1 MRREGRASAPPEE
14 DGASSPHEDARA
26 PVILVADDEP
36 VNLALI
42 KRRLEW
48 EDYRVETAEDGGQ
61 AVEAAR
67 RLRPDLVIL
76 DVMMPFLDGLQACR
90 LLKEDDAT
98 RDIPVIFLSAL
109 DDMDTKV
116 SGLSLGA
123 NDYISKPFRVEELLA
138 RVAVAI
144 RLKRERDRLRESAD
158 ELRRRAEAANEMSVT
173 DALTGLLNRYGL
185 QRALQRELAEARG
198 LRRPLS
204 CLLIDIDYF
213 KHVNDT
219 HGHAAGDA
227 ALMQVA
233 RLLLDNMRRP
243 AEVNGERRES
253 ERREDAGA
261 PRADVVCR
269 YGGEEF
275 LVLAP
280 ETRLEGALALAE
292 KIRAAAA
299 ARLFGDGE
307 RVFPL
312 TLSVGVAQLRGAES
326 GNDMIARADDA
337 LYQAKQQ
344 GRNQVR
350 EAHD

>member
-1 MRREGRASAPPEE
+1 MRRVAADASDDE
-14 DGASSPHEDARA
+14 RA

-48 EDYRVETAEDGGQ
+48 EEYEIATAEDGGQ
-61 AVEAAR
+61 AVEIAKR
-67 RLRPDLVIL
+67 ILPDLIIL
-76 DVMMPFLDGLQACR
+76 DVMMPVLDGLQACR
-90 LLKEDDAT
+90 LIKEDPST
-98 RDIPVIFLSAL
+98 SDIPVIFLSAL

-116 SGLSLGA
+116 NGLSLGA

-144 RLKRERDRLRESAD
+144 RLKRERDRLRQSAE
-158 ELRRRAEAANEMSVT
+158 ELRRRAEAASEMSVT

-185 QRALQRELAEARG
+185 QRALQREMSEARQ

-213 KHVNDT
+213 KHINDT
-219 HGHAAGDA
+219 HGHAAGDT

-233 RLLLDNMRRP
+233 RLLLDGIRRP
-243 AEVNGERRES
+243 AELQEGERED
-253 ERREDAGA
+253 ERRAA
-261 PRADVVCR
+261 AAPPRADVVCR

-275 LVLAP
+275 LLLAP
-280 ETRLEGALALAE
+280 ETQLEGALALAE
-292 KIRAAAA
+292 KIRRAAAE
-299 ARLFGDGE
+299 RLFGDGE
-307 RVFPL
+307 RIFPL
-312 TLSVGVAQLRGAES
+312 TLSVGVAELRASES

-344 GRNQVR
+344 GRNR
-350 EAHD
+350 AKAAGD